1 MILRQARESDLP
13 AIARLHAVSWRRAYA
28 GMLPARFLDHEMPRR
43 MAADWVPARLA
54 RQHVLVVEAGGLAGF
69 AAADIG
75 AEALYVDNL
84 HIAEDRK
91 GQGIGRQLMV
101 AMANEA
107 LARGCARLWLTV
119 LKENR
124 PALAF
129 YGRLGGAV
137 SPPFDDDV
145 MGCPVRSV
153 AVAWTGPALA
163 ELGMGVPQRKDP
175 R

>member
-1 MILRQARESDLP
+1 MILRQARDSDLP
-13 AIARLHAVSWRRAYA
+13 AIARLHADSWRRAYA
-28 GMLPARFLDHEMPRR
+28 GILPARFLDTEMPRR

-54 RQHVLVVEAGGLAGF
+54 RQHVLVAGAAGLAGF

-129 YGRLGGAV
+129 YARLGGAV
-137 SPPFDDDV
+137 SAPFDDDV

>member
-1 MILRQARESDLP
+1 MILRSARDLDLP
-13 AIARLHAVSWRRAYA
+13 AIARLHGDSWRRAYA

-43 MAADWVPARLA
+43 MAADWGPARLG

-84 HIAEDRK
+84 HVAADRK
-91 GQGIGRQLMV
+91 GQGIGRQLMA
-101 AMANEA
+101 AMAQTA
-107 LARGCARLWLTV
+107 LSRGCVRLWLTV
-119 LKENR
+119 LEDNTA
-124 PALAF
+124 ALAF
-129 YGRLGGAV
+129 YARLGGKV
-137 SPPFDDDV
+137 SPPFEDDV

-153 AVAWTGPALA
+153 AVDWVGRALDR
-163 ELGMGVPQRKDP
+163 MGAGVSQDADP